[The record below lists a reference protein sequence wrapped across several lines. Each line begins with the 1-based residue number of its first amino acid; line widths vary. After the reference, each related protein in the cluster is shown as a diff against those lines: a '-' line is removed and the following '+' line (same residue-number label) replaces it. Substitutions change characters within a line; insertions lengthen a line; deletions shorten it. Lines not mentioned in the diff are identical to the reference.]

1 MHTCYHCGKTIKG
14 IVKHTALP
22 AIARGT
28 NFNWTTYGRAY
39 NSDFPR
45 AYHPVCAVLAEK
57 AAALD
62 MIANDLSFTPGA
74 HGTTEDVAMLC
85 AAIVREPANPL
96 SDVIRMITIPNTP
109 KP

>member
-14 IVKHTALP
+14 NLKHT
-22 AIARGT
+22 
-28 NFNWTTYGRAY
+28 Y

-45 AYHPVCAVLAEK
+45 AYHPACYVLAGK

-62 MIANDLSFTPGA
+62 LVANDLSFTPDA

-85 AAIVREPANPL
+85 AAIIRDPANPL

-109 KP
+109 KS